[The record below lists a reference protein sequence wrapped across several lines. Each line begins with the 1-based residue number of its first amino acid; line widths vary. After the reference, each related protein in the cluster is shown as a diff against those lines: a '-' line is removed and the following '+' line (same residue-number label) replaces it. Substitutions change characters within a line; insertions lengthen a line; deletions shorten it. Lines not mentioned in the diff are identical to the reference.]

1 MKKFRKILAVVITIM
16 LMVAVSACGS
26 DSPDQNT
33 PNPTQNTI
41 TEATTQEKENENT
54 TEPTTTAPDPDY
66 VITVVDENGNPI
78 SGVLLQMCLETC
90 VPGKTNEDGVAEFY
104 LDEADYKVSLLNMPY
119 GFDYSTDETEWYF
132 GSGEKTMTIVLKT
145 IG

>member
-1 MKKFRKILAVVITIM
+1 MKKFRKLLAVVIAIM

-33 PNPTQNTI
+33 SDPIKNT
-41 TEATTQEKENENT
+41 TAESTTQGNETENT
-54 TEPTTTAPDPDY
+54 TEPTTAAAEPDY
-66 VITVVDENGNPI
+66 QVTVVDENGNPI

-90 VPGKTNEDGVAEFY
+90 VPGKTNEDGIAEFY
-104 LDEADYKVSLLNMPY
+104 LDEADYKVSLLNMPD

-132 GSGEKTMTIVLKT
+132 ASGEKTMTIMLKT

>member
-1 MKKFRKILAVVITIM
+1 M

-78 SGVLLQMCLETC
+78 SGVLLQMCLEIC
-90 VPGKTNEDGVAEFY
+90 VPGRTNEEGVAEFY
-104 LDEADYKVSLLNMPY
+104 LDEADYKVSLLNIPE
-119 GFDYSTDETEWYF
+119 GFDYSTDETEWHF
-132 GSGEKTMTIVLKT
+132 ASGEKTMTIVLKT